1 MNVTDRLKSL
11 DFKGRDFPILKGD
24 VKMTLKNVH
33 NGKTEVFE
41 KHNLVTNALSDI
53 FGNNYGGLI
62 NYNSFADLYKTYLGG
77 VLVFASALDDT
88 DPSTYGI
95 PAYTSNPVTAHAGQT
110 PLDSQND
117 DTTRGNPD
125 DSATVLSS
133 GSTKLVWEWG
143 TNAGNGQIASLGL
156 THSDTGSFGCGSRSD
171 GANPTCLQSLN
182 PFVNVGC
189 ISKSYAY
196 GDDGVPVLAIDGNV
210 AYSIY
215 LVNSTTVDVFKTPIN
230 NTKFKLQGGSL
241 APLTDYSSK
250 ITVTIQDYNIADKGG
265 CYYHFDFANEKL
277 ILFGVPTQGGERL
290 LIDEIDLSN
299 WSNQTSTQSYVD
311 VSGAKLWK
319 FTGQDGGNSTGYGNT
334 PLSVPTKAIIYNG
347 YIFVYGNRGTGD
359 YDRHPTKMFKVNLSN
374 FADQNEIDTTIAEQ
388 FDGQSGSR
396 TNERFASLGGIIV
409 HDSFLINGDKVFPVA
424 KKNVAINA
432 GHIFGSDGVSAPCF
446 GINTTLNSVAVTKLY
461 LATKW
466 NLGGAVTKNA
476 SQSMTV
482 EYTLTEV

>member
-53 FGNNYGGLI
+53 FGNNYGGLV
-62 NYNSFADLYKTYLGG
+62 NYNSFADIYKTYLGG
-77 VLVFASALDDT
+77 VLVFASALDS
-88 DPSTYGI
+88 DPTNYGI
-95 PAYTSNPVTAHAGQT
+95 PAYTSNAVTAHAGQT
-110 PLDSQND
+110 PLTSQND

-125 DSATVLSS
+125 DSATVLTS

-156 THSDTGSFGCGSRSD
+156 THSDTGSFGCGVDSV
-171 GANPTCLQSLN
+171 AQKSLN
-182 PFVNVGC
+182 PFAEVGC
-189 ISKSYAY
+189 ISKNYTY
-196 GDDGVPVLAIDGNV
+196 GDDGASVLAIDGNV
-210 AYSIY
+210 AYSFY

-230 NTKFKLQGGSL
+230 NSKFKLQGGSL

-250 ITVTIQDYNIADKGG
+250 ITVTIQNYNISAKGG

-277 ILFGVPTQGGERL
+277 ILFGVPTEGGERL
-290 LIDEIDLSN
+290 LVDEIDLSN
-299 WSNQTSTQSYVD
+299 WSNQTSTQTYVD

-319 FTGQDGGNSTGYGNT
+319 FTGQSSGNTTGYGNT
-334 PLSVPTKAIIYNG
+334 PLDVPTKAIIYNG

-359 YDRHPTKMFKVNLSN
+359 YDMHPTKMFKVNLSN
-374 FADQNEIDTTIAEQ
+374 FADQNEINTTIAEQ

-396 TNERFASLGGIIV
+396 TNERFSTLGGIIV
-409 HDSFLINGDKVFPVA
+409 HNSFLINGDKVFPVA
-424 KKNVAINA
+424 KQNVAIGA
-432 GHIFGSDGVSAPCF
+432 GHIFGNDGVSAPCF

-461 LATKW
+461 LGTKW
-466 NLGGAVTKNA
+466 TLDSAVTKNA

>member
-53 FGNNYGGLI
+53 FGNNYGGLV
-62 NYNSFADLYKTYLGG
+62 NYNSFSDLYKTYLGG
-77 VLVFASALDDT
+77 VLVFASALDS
-88 DPSTYGI
+88 DPTNYGI
-95 PAYTSNPVTAHAGQT
+95 PARTSNAVTAHAGQT
-110 PLDSQND
+110 PLTSQND

-125 DSATVLSS
+125 DTSTSLTS

-156 THSDTGSFGCGSRSD
+156 THSDTGSFGCGVNSV
-171 GANPTCLQSLN
+171 AQKSLN
-182 PFVNVGC
+182 PFVEVGC

-196 GDDGVPVLAIDGNV
+196 GDDGASVLAIDGNV
-210 AYSIY
+210 AYTFY

-230 NTKFKLQGGSL
+230 NSKFKLQGGSL

-250 ITVTIQDYNIADKGG
+250 ITVTIQDYNIGGKGG
-265 CYYHFDFANEKL
+265 CYYHFDFTNQKL

-290 LIDEIDLSN
+290 LVDVIDLSN
-299 WSNQTSTQSYVD
+299 WSNQTSTQTYVD

-319 FTGQDGGNSTGYGNT
+319 FTGQDNPTGYNNV

-347 YIFVYGNRGTGD
+347 YIFVYGNEGTGE
-359 YDRHPTKMFKVNLSN
+359 YNKHPTKMFKVNLSN
-374 FADQNEIDTTIAEQ
+374 YADQNEIDTTLVEQ

-396 TNERFASLGGIIV
+396 TNERFTSLGGIII
-409 HDSFLINGDKVFPVA
+409 HNSFLINGDKVFPVA
-424 KKNVAINA
+424 KQNVAINS
-432 GHIFGSDGVSAPCF
+432 GHIFGNDGISAPCF
-446 GINTTLNSVAVTKLY
+446 GIGGSLNSVAVTKLY
-461 LATKW
+461 LGTKW
-466 NLGGAVTKNA
+466 TLDSAVTKNA

>member
-53 FGNNYGGLI
+53 FGNNYGGLV

-77 VLVFASALDDT
+77 VLVFASALDS
-88 DPSTYGI
+88 DPTKYGI

-110 PLDSQND
+110 PLTSQND

-125 DSATVLSS
+125 DSATSLTSN
-133 GSTKLVWEWG
+133 STKLVWEWG
-143 TNAGNGQIASLGL
+143 TNAGNGSIASLGL
-156 THSDTGSFGCGSRSD
+156 THSDVGSFGCGSRSD
-171 GANPTCLQSLN
+171 GTKPTCLQSLN
-182 PFVNVGC
+182 PFVDVGC

-196 GDDGVPVLAIDGNV
+196 GDDGASVLAIDGNV
-210 AYSIY
+210 AYTFY
-215 LVNSTTVDVFKTPIN
+215 LVDSTTVDVFKTPIN
-230 NTKFKLQGGSL
+230 NSKFKLQGGSL

-250 ITVTIQDYNIADKGG
+250 ITVTIQNYNIADKGG
-265 CYYHFDFANEKL
+265 CYYHFDFANQKL

-299 WSNQTSTQSYVD
+299 WTNQTSTQTYVD

-319 FTGQDGGNSTGYGNT
+319 FTGQDNVTGFQNVAL
-334 PLSVPTKAIIYNG
+334 PIPTKAIIYNG
-347 YIFVYGNRGTGD
+347 YIFVYGNKGTGD
-359 YDRHPTKMFKVNLSN
+359 YDKHPTKMFKVNLSN
-374 FADQNEIDTTIAEQ
+374 FADQNEIDTTLAEQ

-396 TNERFASLGGIIV
+396 TNERFTSLGGIII
-409 HDSFLINGDKVFPVA
+409 HNSFLINGDKVFPVA
-424 KKNVAINA
+424 KQNVAINA
-432 GHIFGSDGVSAPCF
+432 GHIFGNDGISAPCF
-446 GINTTLNSVAVTKLY
+446 GIGGSLNSVALTKLY
-461 LATKW
+461 LGTKW
-466 NLGGAVTKNA
+466 NLDSAVTKNA

>member
-53 FGNNYGGLI
+53 FGNNYGGLV

-77 VLVFASALDDT
+77 VLVFASALDS
-88 DPSTYGI
+88 DPTKYGI
-95 PAYTSNPVTAHAGQT
+95 PAYTTNPVTAHAGQT
-110 PLDSQND
+110 HLTSQND

-125 DSATVLSS
+125 DSATVLTS
-133 GSTKLVWEWG
+133 GSTKMVWEWG

-156 THSDTGSFGCGSRSD
+156 THSDTGSFGCGVNSV
-171 GANPTCLQSLN
+171 AQKSLN
-182 PFVNVGC
+182 PFVEVGC

-196 GDDGVPVLAIDGNV
+196 GDDGASVLAIDGNV
-210 AYSIY
+210 AYTFY

-230 NTKFKLQGGSL
+230 NSKFKLQGGSL

-250 ITVTIQDYNIADKGG
+250 ITVTIQDYNISAKGG
-265 CYYHFDFANEKL
+265 CYYHFDFTNQKL

-290 LIDEIDLSN
+290 LVDVIDLSN
-299 WSNQTSTQSYVD
+299 WSNQTSTQTYVD

-319 FTGQDGGNSTGYGNT
+319 FTGQDNPTGYNNV

-347 YIFVYGNRGTGD
+347 YIFVYGNEGTGE
-359 YDRHPTKMFKVNLSN
+359 YNKHPTKMFKVNLSN
-374 FADQNEIDTTIAEQ
+374 YADQNEIDTTLAEQ

-396 TNERFASLGGIIV
+396 TNERFTSLGGIIV
-409 HDSFLINGDKVFPVA
+409 HNSFLINGDKVFPVA
-424 KKNVAINA
+424 KQNVAINS
-432 GHIFGSDGVSAPCF
+432 GHIFGNDGISAPCF
-446 GINTTLNSVAVTKLY
+446 GIGGSLNSVAVTKLY
-461 LATKW
+461 LGTKW
-466 NLGGAVTKNA
+466 TLDSAVTKNA

>member
-1 MNVTDRLKSL
+1 MNVTDRMKSL

-53 FGNNYGGLI
+53 FGNNYGGLV

-77 VLVFASALDDT
+77 VLVFASALDS
-88 DPSTYGI
+88 DPTNYGI

-110 PLDSQND
+110 PLTSQND

-125 DSATVLSS
+125 DSATVLTS

-156 THSDTGSFGCGSRSD
+156 THSDTGSFGCGVNSV
-171 GANPTCLQSLN
+171 AQKSLN
-182 PFVNVGC
+182 PFVEVGC
-189 ISKSYAY
+189 ISKNYSY
-196 GDDGVPVLAIDGNV
+196 GDDGASVLAIDGNV
-210 AYSIY
+210 AYTFY

-230 NTKFKLQGGSL
+230 NSKFKLQGGSL

-250 ITVTIQDYNIADKGG
+250 ITVTIQNYNIADKGG
-265 CYYHFDFANEKL
+265 CYYHFDFTNQKL

-299 WSNQTSTQSYVD
+299 WTNQTSTQSYVD
-311 VSGAKLWK
+311 VSGANLWK
-319 FTGQDGGNSTGYGNT
+319 FTGQGSGSTTGFNNT
-334 PLSVPTKAIIYNG
+334 PLDVPTKAIIYNG
-347 YIFVYGNRGTGD
+347 FIFVYGNRGTGD

-374 FADQNEIDTTIAEQ
+374 YADQNEINTTLAEQ

-396 TNERFASLGGIIV
+396 TNERFTSLGGIII
-409 HDSFLINGDKVFPVA
+409 HNSFLINGDKVFPVA
-424 KKNVAINA
+424 KQNVAINA
-432 GHIFGSDGVSAPCF
+432 GHIFGNDGISAPCF
-446 GINTTLNSVAVTKLY
+446 GLNTSLNSVALTKLY

-466 NLGGAVTKNA
+466 NLDSAVTKNA